1 MVNGTATVIS
11 VAVGLP
17 TGDTAPD
24 PFAPQAPAADGISF
38 TQLPGAA
45 PIDTTPQMTPPPR
58 VVRKRKERDVEE
70 VKSMEKKWYGN
81 GL

>member
-24 PFAPQAPAADGISF
+24 PFAPPVPAADGIQF
-38 TQLPGAA
+38 TQLPGAG
-45 PIDTTPQMTPPPR
+45 PIDSTPQMTPPPR
-58 VVRKRKERDVEE
+58 VKNKERDVEE
-70 VKSMEKKWYGN
+70 VRKNERRWAGN
-81 GL
+81 GM